1 MIQPI
6 VEGHGEVEAVPVLLR
21 RFVAEAGVFDVRIGT
36 PIRRRRPE
44 LVREDSLRRAV
55 ELARRQPG
63 CSAILV
69 LFDGDD
75 DCPRALAPTIE
86 RWASDAAA
94 GVPCA
99 VVMAHREYEA
109 WFLAAIESLV
119 GPVGLPEGA
128 PRWGDPE
135 APRDA
140 KGLLERAMFATSG
153 YHARVDQPSLTA
165 RFDLSSA
172 YRRSRSFRRMTGA
185 FGSLLRARGTNIA
198 AWPPEQWTLAQP

>member
-1 MIQPI
+1 MV
-6 VEGHGEVEAVPVLLR
+6 VEQAAVDQEQRQGVGDRFSGPHGEVEAVPVLLR
-21 RFVAEAGVFDVRIGT
+21 RFAAEAGVFDVRIGT

-44 LVREDSLRRAV
+44 MVREDPLRRAV

-119 GPVGLPEGA
+119 GPTRPSRRRA
-128 PRWGDPE
+128 PMG
-135 APRDA
+135 
-140 KGLLERAMFATSG
+140 
-153 YHARVDQPSLTA
+153 
-165 RFDLSSA
+165 
-172 YRRSRSFRRMTGA
+172 
-185 FGSLLRARGTNIA
+185 
-198 AWPPEQWTLAQP
+198 